1 MKRIL
6 HVLFES
12 MVGLSGRAI
21 VLGFLRARA
30 SYFFI
35 ITGQGPTVLAVDA
48 GSAHL
53 EIFSHP
59 KVSLRGSPI

>member
-6 HVLFES
+6 RVLFES

-21 VLGFLRARA
+21 VLPGRHT
-30 SYFFI
+30 FFI

-48 GSAHL
+48 GSARL

-59 KVSLRGSPI
+59 NSL